1 MEEEVQQM
9 SMQTNM
15 SLVIASDHAGFAF
28 KEMVK
33 SHLVESLG
41 LDVIDLGPESA
52 ERCDYP
58 DFAARVARYV
68 QGDSES
74 RGILI
79 CGSGIGMSMTVN
91 RFSNVR
97 GALVHNGLAARLSR
111 QHNDANVLCL
121 GARLIGIEVAKDA
134 IAGFLQTPFE
144 GGRHQGRVEKID
156 EVTVDS

>member
-1 MEEEVQQM
+1 M
-9 SMQTNM
+9 SVEPRI
-15 SLVIASDHAGFAF
+15 SLALASDHAGFDV
-28 KEMVK
+28 KETLK
-33 SHLVESLG
+33 AYLTETLG
-41 LDVIDLGPESA
+41 IDVIDLGPERA

-58 DFAARVARYV
+58 DFAAAVAGHV
-68 QGDSES
+68 QNHTHG

-91 RFSNVR
+91 RFAGVR

-134 IAGFLQTPFE
+134 INGFLETAFE
-144 GGRHQGRVEKID
+144 GGRHQGRVSKID
-156 EVTVDS
+156 EVAVHS

>member
-1 MEEEVQQM
+1 M
-9 SMQTNM
+9 SIESTL
-15 SLVIASDHAGFAF
+15 SLVIASDHAGFDF
-28 KEMVK
+28 KEAVK
-33 SHLVESLG
+33 AYLIESLG
-41 LDVIDLGPESA
+41 LDVIDLGPEAA

-58 DFAARVARYV
+58 DFAASVARHV
-68 QGDSES
+68 QTETNG

-91 RFSNVR
+91 RFPKVR
-97 GALVHNGLAARLSR
+97 GALVHNGLAARLAR

-134 IAGFLQTPFE
+134 IKGFLETAFE

-156 EVTVDS
+156 AVAVHS

>member
-1 MEEEVQQM
+1 MEEGIERM
-9 SMQTNM
+9 SIQPKM
-15 SLVIASDHAGFAF
+15 SLVIASDHAGFDF
-28 KEMVK
+28 KETVK
-33 SHLVESLG
+33 THLVESLG
-41 LDVIDLGPESA
+41 LEVIDLGPKSP

-58 DFAARVARYV
+58 DFAARVARHV
-68 QGDSES
+68 QRDRDN

-79 CGSGIGMSMTVN
+79 CGSGIGMSMTAN
-91 RFSNVR
+91 RFENVR

-134 IAGFLQTPFE
+134 IAGFLETPFE

-156 EVTVDS
+156 GVTVDS